1 MAKKNKTKKYR
12 EELCLIGKQL
22 CVLNKDDEVFI
33 LDESN
38 SDFAAERRLRT
49 ARLRVML

>member
-1 MAKKNKTKKYR
+1 MARRNKTKKYR

-22 CVLNKDDEVFI
+22 RVLKKDDIAFI

-38 SDFAAERRLRT
+38 SDFAAERRLRS
-49 ARLRVML
+49 ARLSRL